1 MSQAFISPAFE
12 PLIEALTESSRDPLP
27 VDLGLIEGYYGRP
40 WNWAQR
46 AQVASILAQ
55 HGYRFYLY
63 APKAATLLRK
73 RWRDPVPQ
81 SELDELAGFAAH
93 CRSLGMRFG
102 VGLSPHEFDDAP
114 KSPDWGRLQARIALL
129 DTAVGLDEFA
139 LLFDDIRGDD
149 PRLAERQAGITE
161 RVAAQ
166 TRASGLALCP
176 SYYSDDPVL
185 DRVFGTRPADYLQQL
200 GRRVDPK
207 VRFFWTGEE
216 VCSRE
221 YGAAHLRDVAQRMGR
236 LPLLWD
242 NYPVNDGQRMSQA
255 LHLRAS
261 TGRPA
266 ALAPLIA
273 GHAVNPALQPVLGC
287 IAAITLADRYRL
299 GDDRYAYGAALMS
312 AAREVLTEPL
322 ATAVVADLIALQ
334 DTGLDRLGDKA
345 LELRERYA
353 AFDHPGAREIVDW
366 LDGHWRITDEIVR
379 TQ

>member
-1 MSQAFISPAFE
+1 MSEPTISSATE
-12 PLIEALTESSRDPLP
+12 PSDESLIGSARTSLP

-40 WNWAQR
+40 WSWAQR
-46 AQVASILAQ
+46 AQVASILAAQ
-55 HGYRFYLY
+55 GYRFYLY
-63 APKAATLLRK
+63 APKAATLLRR
-73 RWRDPVPQ
+73 RWREPVPYP
-81 SELDELAGFAAH
+81 ELDELAGFAAH
-93 CRSLGMRFG
+93 CRALGMRFG
-102 VGLSPHEFDDAP
+102 VGLSPHEFDDTPA
-114 KSPDWGRLQARIALL
+114 SPDWARLQARIALL
-129 DTAVGLDEFA
+129 DTAIGLDEFA

-149 PRLAERQAGITE
+149 PRLAERQAAIME

-166 TRASGLALCP
+166 SRASGLALCP

-185 DRVFGTRPADYLQQL
+185 DRVFGARPADYLQQL

-261 TGRPA
+261 TGRSA
-266 ALAPLIA
+266 ALAPLLS
-273 GHAVNPALQPVLGC
+273 GHAINPALQPVLGC
-287 IAAITLADRYRL
+287 IPAITLADRYRL
-299 GDDRYAYGAALMS
+299 GDERYAYGAALLG
-312 AAREVLTEPL
+312 AARQVLSEPL

-345 LELRERYA
+345 LELRARYA
-353 AFDHPGAREIVDW
+353 AIDHPGAREIVDW